1 MDKIDLPQFN
11 LKYLLLGNYVSVFKW
26 IYYCTDNMLLLN
38 NTMQA
43 RLYLQKRAFFIS
55 FFTVAV
61 LFIFQPFGT
70 YESQDSFKYLKL
82 TGYGL
87 ATFFAIIVSGLIEL
101 QLTRF
106 KSQYRL
112 YPVGILVMNLIIAA
126 VFNHSYFVVAILEQ
140 WHWANQLM
148 FVIYVSAIATFPL
161 SIMYIQEQSRQG
173 IKQEATQRTKTSSI
187 EDQAKTLDPTNERAN
202 VHTTGFTLYGDNKTE
217 QLTLTIEELVYLKA
231 ADNYCD
237 IYTYKNEMLHTT
249 VLRIPLSRAI
259 EQIPSNKGII
269 KCHRSYAVNLSF
281 VKSSSGNANGL
292 QLALNVTEE
301 NIPVSRTF
309 VDATKQ
315 SLLATTDT

>member
-1 MDKIDLPQFN
+1 MDKIDLTLFN

-26 IYYCTDNMLLLN
+26 ISYFIDNMLLLN

-70 YESQDSFKYLKL
+70 YESQDPFKYLKL

-101 QLTRF
+101 QLTRL
-106 KSQYRL
+106 KSQYKF
-112 YPVGILVMNLIIAA
+112 YPVCILVMNLIIAA
-126 VFNHSYFVVAILEQ
+126 VFNHSYFVVTILEQ

-161 SIMYIQEQSRQG
+161 SIMYIQEQSRLDN
-173 IKQEATQRTKTSSI
+173 KQKATHVKTPP
-187 EDQAKTLDPTNERAN
+187 LTNEQAN
-202 VHTTGFTLYGDNKTE
+202 TRTTRFTLYGDNKTE

-237 IYTYKNEMLHTT
+237 IYTYKNETLHTT

-292 QLALNVTEE
+292 QLTLNVTED

-309 VDATKQ
+309 VDAIKQ
-315 SLLATTDT
+315 SLLATTDS